1 MFKERLKELRK
12 INNMTQAQL
21 AEKLGV
27 ASGTVAMWETGKRE
41 PNFDMLEKL
50 SDVFDRN
57 IGYIIGRSNDA
68 SSVKLTEEDMEQMAR
83 WTIEEDFA
91 ETIMKYLR
99 LDYRAKLAVEAL
111 INAEFNIC
119 RNEDTLLSRDLFLLD
134 VRVKKEE

>member
-134 VRVKKEE
+134 IRVKKEE

>member
-83 WTIEEDFA
+83 WTIEEDYA